1 MIYLSLGTNLGD
13 KVENLNKAIQL
24 LEEKLSVKLIKST
37 VLETEPVGFKSND
50 NFLNQVVSMEDCDYS
65 PEELLDICQG
75 IEVEMGRTPHSIQ
88 FNKDGS
94 RAYSSRVIDI
104 DILLYHNLRIDTER
118 LQIPHPQMFKR
129 DFVMIPLREIIS
141 ERELLEAQNC
151 F

>member
-1 MIYLSLGTNLGD
+1 MLTNLEQLKIIQISVARGFIM
-13 KVENLNKAIQL
+13 KSLINKIKQYLERRKILRRLKQVENLNKAIQL

-75 IEVEMGRTPHSIQ
+75 IEVELGRAPHSIQ

-104 DILLYHNLRIDTER
+104 DILL
-118 LQIPHPQMFKR
+118 
-129 DFVMIPLREIIS
+129 
-141 ERELLEAQNC
+141 
-151 F
+151 

>member
-24 LEEKLSVKLIKST
+24 LEKKLSVKLIKST

-75 IEVEMGRTPHSIQ
+75 IEVELGRAPHSIQ

-94 RAYSSRVIDI
+94 RVYSSRVIDI

>member
-50 NFLNQVVSMEDCDYS
+50 NFLNQVVSMEDCDYY

-75 IEVEMGRTPHSIQ
+75 IEVELGRAPHSIQ

>member
-24 LEEKLSVKLIKST
+24 LEKKLSVKLIKST

-75 IEVEMGRTPHSIQ
+75 IEVELGRAPHSIQ

>member
-24 LEEKLSVKLIKST
+24 LEDKLSVKLIKST

-75 IEVEMGRTPHSIQ
+75 IEVELGRAPHSIR

-129 DFVMIPLREIIS
+129 DFVMIPLRENIS

>member
-37 VLETEPVGFKSND
+37 ILETEPVGFKSND
-50 NFLNQVVSMEDCDYS
+50 NFLNQVVSMEYCDYS

-75 IEVEMGRTPHSIQ
+75 IEVELGRAPHSIQ